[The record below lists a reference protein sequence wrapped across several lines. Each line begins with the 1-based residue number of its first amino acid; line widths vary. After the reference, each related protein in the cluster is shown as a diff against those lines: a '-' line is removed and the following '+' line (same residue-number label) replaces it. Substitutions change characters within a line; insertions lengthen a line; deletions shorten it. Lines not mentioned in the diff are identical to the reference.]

1 MQPWGF
7 SVKIG
12 AMKRGPLVKCLPLLL
27 LVMLASCNTDP
38 KVQAKNSINSGNK
51 FFEKAKYK
59 EAAIMYKKA
68 LIKDP
73 LSGEAYYRMALA
85 DLQLGALSD
94 AVGMLRRAVE
104 LEKGN
109 IDAHVQLANIYLYA
123 STQDQKN
130 GAQLVE
136 EGAALVEKILTQ
148 DPNSYDG
155 HRLAGQIA
163 LLKQDPK
170 TAITELE
177 TANRSKPYQSDVVM
191 AYYEALVRDN
201 QEPAAEKMARDFV
214 AKEKTFAPIYDRL
227 YVQYMNTKRL
237 ADADAILKLKV
248 DNNPKSANY
257 LLQLAAHYA
266 GTNRRPEM
274 DAVMQRLTDEKQ
286 FPDGHLLAGDFY
298 FLRLKETDPAKKQYE
313 AGVAAFPKDKA
324 AYQKRLVELY
334 ATTNNAAQAN
344 QLLAAILKENPKD
357 SDAIEMRAA
366 LMLTSSD
373 PAQIN
378 QAALDLQSMAAKTP
392 SNPVLKL
399 NYAKALLAQLALN
412 ARDPN
417 NHDRSKLDQAR
428 LQLED
433 AIKLRPGFVA
443 ARELLTKV
451 YIAKPDMPKALQA
464 AEDLL
469 QIDPKNLTG
478 HLTRSAALLSMGSG
492 AKAREELELT
502 GKLYPDNADARYQVG
517 VMAWQD
523 KDYKKAEQV
532 FAAMSHDNPRDPRGL
547 FGITET
553 LAAQNRMNDAIKEMD
568 KAIASEPDRND
579 LILARANFYV
589 RAQRYDEAIAA
600 FKKMLEK
607 DPNSADLLYR
617 LGETY
622 ARKGDI
628 NLAAETF
635 RKDVQAAPNN
645 TLPLLKLGLI
655 LESTGPA
662 EQAKAI
668 YEQILKI
675 DPNQAIALNN
685 LAFRKAEEGTDLDGA
700 LAMAQKA
707 RQLAP
712 NANALADTL
721 GWIYIKKSQSAEA
734 ERIFKE
740 LVVKEPTNY
749 QFHYHYGMA
758 LDQKGDKASAKRE
771 LQIALKNN
779 PSKDDAKK
787 IQDMLSRL

>member
-1 MQPWGF
+1 
-7 SVKIG
+7 
-12 AMKRGPLVKCLPLLL
+12 MKRGPLVKCLPLLL

-38 KVQAKNSINSGNK
+38 KAQAKNSINSGNK

-94 AVGMLRRAVE
+94 AVGMLRRAVD
-104 LEKGN
+104 LQKDN
-109 IDAHVQLANIYLYA
+109 IDAHVQLANIYLFA
-123 STQDQKN
+123 STQDRKN

-136 EGAALVEKILTQ
+136 EGGSLVETILTR

-163 LLKQDPK
+163 LLKEDPK
-170 TAITELE
+170 TAIKELE
-177 TANRSKPYQSDVVM
+177 TANRSKPYQSEVVL

-201 QEPAAEKMARDFV
+201 QEPAADKMVRDFI

-227 YVQYMNTKRL
+227 YIQYMNTKRL
-237 ADADAILKLKV
+237 ADAEAILKLKV
-248 DNNPKSANY
+248 ENNPKAANY
-257 LLQLAAHYA
+257 LEQLAGHYA
-266 GTNRRPEM
+266 ATNRRSEM

-286 FPDGHLLAGDFY
+286 FPDGHLRAGNFY
-298 FLRLKETDPAKKQYE
+298 FRLKETELAKKQYE
-313 AGVAAFPKDKA
+313 AGAAAFPKDKA
-324 AYQKRLVELY
+324 IYQKHLVELY
-334 ATTNNAAQAN
+334 ATTNSPAQAN
-344 QLLAAILKENPKD
+344 QLLAVILKENPKD

-378 QAALDLQSMAAKTP
+378 QAAVDLQSLVAKTP
-392 SNPVLKL
+392 GNPVLKL
-399 NYAKALLAQLALN
+399 NYAKALLAQLVLDS
-412 ARDPN
+412 RDPN
-417 NHDRSKLDQAR
+417 KRDRSKLEQAR

-433 AIKLRPGFVA
+433 AIKIQTNFIA

-478 HLTRSAALLSMGSG
+478 HLTRSAALLSMGST

-532 FAAMSHDNPRDPRGL
+532 FASMNHDNPRDPRGL

-568 KAIASEPDRND
+568 KAIAAEPDRND

-622 ARKGDI
+622 TRKGDI

-787 IQDMLSRL
+787 IQDLLSRL

>member
-1 MQPWGF
+1 
-7 SVKIG
+7 
-12 AMKRGPLVKCLPLLL
+12 MKRGPLVKCLPLLL

-38 KVQAKNSINSGNK
+38 KAQAKNSINSGNK

-94 AVGMLRRAVE
+94 AVGMLRRAVD
-104 LEKGN
+104 LQKDN
-109 IDAHVQLANIYLYA
+109 IDAHVQLANIYLFA
-123 STQDQKN
+123 STQDRKN

-136 EGAALVEKILTQ
+136 EGGSLVETILTR

-163 LLKQDPK
+163 LLKEDPK
-170 TAITELE
+170 TAIKELE
-177 TANRSKPYQSDVVM
+177 TANRSKPYQSEVVL

-201 QEPAAEKMARDFV
+201 QEPAADKMVRDFI

-227 YVQYMNTKRL
+227 YIQYMNTKRL
-237 ADADAILKLKV
+237 ADAEAILKLKV
-248 DNNPKSANY
+248 ENNPKAANY
-257 LLQLAAHYA
+257 LEQLAGHYA
-266 GTNRRPEM
+266 ATNRRSEM

-286 FPDGHLLAGDFY
+286 FPDGHLRAGNFY
-298 FLRLKETDPAKKQYE
+298 FRLKETELAKKQYE
-313 AGVAAFPKDKA
+313 AGAAAFPKDKA
-324 AYQKRLVELY
+324 IYQKHLVELY
-334 ATTNNAAQAN
+334 ATTNSPAQAN
-344 QLLAAILKENPKD
+344 QLLAVILKENPKD

-378 QAALDLQSMAAKTP
+378 QAAVDLQSLVAKTP
-392 SNPVLKL
+392 GNPVLKL
-399 NYAKALLAQLALN
+399 NYAKALLAQLVLDS
-412 ARDPN
+412 RDPN
-417 NHDRSKLDQAR
+417 KRDRSKLEQAR

-433 AIKLRPGFVA
+433 AIKIQTNFIA

-478 HLTRSAALLSMGSG
+478 HLTRSAALLSMGST

-532 FAAMSHDNPRDPRGL
+532 FTSMNHDNPRDPRGL

-568 KAIASEPDRND
+568 KAIAAEPDRND

-622 ARKGDI
+622 TRKGDI

-787 IQDMLSRL
+787 IQDLLSRL